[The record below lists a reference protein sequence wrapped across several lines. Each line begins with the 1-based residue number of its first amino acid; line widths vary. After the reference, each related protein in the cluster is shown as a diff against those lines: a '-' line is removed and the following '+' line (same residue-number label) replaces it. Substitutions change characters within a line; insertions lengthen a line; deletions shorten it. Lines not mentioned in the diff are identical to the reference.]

1 MDSCMLRLSLL
12 DASVVE
18 PAPAPLLLLL
28 LLLLL
33 AVEAVL
39 VGPVDVGDAA
49 LLEAAC
55 SADALLGPPALLVPF
70 LTPSLHQQHVL

>member
-18 PAPAPLLLLL
+18 PAPAPLLLL